1 MKFKVGIIEAT
12 AVHGGSALALMDE
25 RGNVLPNQINTIVE
39 TGVGDVATAV
49 VTFLIDG
56 KDLCL
61 SQ

>member
-1 MKFKVGIIEAT
+1 MKLKLGIIEAKS
-12 AVHGGSALALMDE
+12 VHGGSELALMDE

-39 TGVGDVATAV
+39 TGVGDVATVV